1 MPPRAPLRLAPWIF
15 RLGCLGATLAPTGAL
30 RAQSLLDRPP
40 NFAGT
45 WVVRPGTVQFNFLH
59 RFVRGDTPERKVSSF
74 PTFVLATGVVPRVAV
89 GLTYATNSQ
98 LVAGYP
104 NEWEFFGRVAP
115 LQQDAGQPL
124 DVVAQAGYNL
134 AAEGIDGELALGRRL
149 GPVRALAALRS
160 LSEPEVDGAGAGDD
174 GGDLRAALAG
184 GATIRL
190 HPYVALAGDVAT
202 LLDRDDDLGEE
213 IAWSAGL
220 HLAIPNTPHT
230 LSLQATNTNTAT
242 LQGASRGTDRT
253 RYGFEFTIPVT
264 LARYFGRRAQAPADT
279 APGKIAAVE
288 DSTPA
293 VTVPRQEVRQ
303 ELRQEVRIP
312 IRNMAFARTRVEVP
326 AGTTVVWENADPLGH
341 TATSDVPPAEPGG
354 FDSGNIPPGGSWR
367 HTFTRAGTYAYH
379 CTPHP
384 FMKATIVVR

>member
-1 MPPRAPLRLAPWIF
+1 VPPRAPLRLALWVF
-15 RLGCLGATLAPTGAL
+15 RLGCIGAALAPAGAL

-40 NFAGT
+40 NFAGA

-59 RFVRGDTPERKVSSF
+59 RFVRSDAPERKVSSF
-74 PTFVLATGVVPRVAV
+74 PTFVLATGIVPRVSA
-89 GLTYATNSQ
+89 GFTYATNSQ
-98 LVAGYP
+98 LVPGYP
-104 NEWEFFGRVAP
+104 NEWEFFGRYAP
-115 LQQDAGQPL
+115 LQEDAGQPL
-124 DVVAQAGYNL
+124 DVTAQAGYNL
-134 AAEGIDGELALGRRL
+134 AAEGVDGEVALGRRL
-149 GPVRALAALRS
+149 GPVRALAALRL
-160 LSEPEVDGAGAGDD
+160 LSGPEREDAGGGD

-190 HPYVALAGDVAT
+190 HRYVAIAADVAT
-202 LLDRDDDLGEE
+202 LLDRDDELGEE
-213 IAWSAGL
+213 VAWSAGL
-220 HLAIPNTPHT
+220 HLAIPNSPHT
-230 LSLQATNTNTAT
+230 LSLQAANTNTAT

-264 LARYFGRRAQAPADT
+264 LARYFGRRAQATPADT
-279 APGKIAAVE
+279 TGGKIAAVE

-293 VTVPRQEVRQ
+293 VTVP
-303 ELRQEVRIP
+303 LQEVRIP

-326 AGTTVVWENADPLGH
+326 AGTTIVWENADPLGH
-341 TATSDVPPAEPGG
+341 TATSDSPPGEPGG
-354 FDSGNIPPGGSWR
+354 FDSGNIEPGGRWR